1 MTKRPSIIAGMDLTP
16 PASAQAG
23 KGVEIAASQ
32 PVPAKSRPRRFDVQY
47 ASVHIPRAAYERLR
61 EIAFAAFVVMTTG
74 VLRLCAIAFLRTV
87 SISLRP
93 ERELPSPRR
102 PSLAPLRGL
111 RPRARKHRA
120 TPAKRERV
128 LIVAGIRKRAT
139 ERRQSGVGCLR
150 CAL

>member
-1 MTKRPSIIAGMDLTP
+1 MLACCSGPRTKLISTACCEF
-16 PASAQAG
+16 G
-23 KGVEIAASQ
+23 KTTLNSWMKWARTEKDRLYRINTLKRGD
-32 PVPAKSRPRRFDVQY
+32 KSEQQSPC
-47 ASVHIPRAAYERLR
+47 
-61 EIAFAAFVVMTTG
+61 AFVVMATG
-74 VLRLCAIAFLRTV
+74 VLRLCAIAFSRTV
-87 SISLRP
+87 SISRRP

-111 RPRARKHRA
+111 RPRARRHQA

-128 LIVAGIRKRAT
+128 LIVAGIRKGAI